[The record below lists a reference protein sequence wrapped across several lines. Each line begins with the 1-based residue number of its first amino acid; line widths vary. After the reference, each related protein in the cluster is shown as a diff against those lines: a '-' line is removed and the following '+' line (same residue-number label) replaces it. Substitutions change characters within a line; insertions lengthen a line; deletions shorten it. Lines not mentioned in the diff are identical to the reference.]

1 MCGKR
6 VSFYDYVFIDT
17 MILFIE
23 KLSSGQLLKII
34 WWYKPKIFNMR
45 NLTFLLLLVA
55 AQVSAQ
61 KMDASRHI
69 FYNITVSIDHISYPG
84 NKKYRPK
91 HTEYPRHTQH
101 RGWGISA
108 GVDVPLSNNISN
120 AFQWSQS
127 FRVGYLNNP
136 GIQHA
141 FRLYTEPTVLYKLS
155 ADSPQLMQTGLQLGY
170 MRVYPKGGMIA
181 RRQGEIHID
190 RNGRGQF
197 TGGLM
202 LGCGHLFQNNSM
214 ELRTTLQYHFW
225 LQGPFIPKA
234 PLLPHQS
241 FSFSSSFHL

>member
-1 MCGKR
+1 
-6 VSFYDYVFIDT
+6 
-17 MILFIE
+17 
-23 KLSSGQLLKII
+23 
-34 WWYKPKIFNMR
+34 MR
-45 NLTFLLLLVA
+45 NLSFLLLLVA
-55 AQVSAQ
+55 SQVSAQ
-61 KMDASRHI
+61 KMETSNHI

-108 GVDVPLSNNISN
+108 GVDVPLSKNNSTP
-120 AFQWSQS
+120 FQWSQN

-155 ADSPQLMQTGLQLGY
+155 ADNPQLIQTGLQLGY
-170 MRVYPKGGMIA
+170 MRVYPKGGMIK
-181 RRQGEIHID
+181 RQQGEIHID

-202 LGCGHLFQNNSM
+202 LGCGYLFQNSSG

-241 FSFSSSFHL
+241 YSFSSSFHL